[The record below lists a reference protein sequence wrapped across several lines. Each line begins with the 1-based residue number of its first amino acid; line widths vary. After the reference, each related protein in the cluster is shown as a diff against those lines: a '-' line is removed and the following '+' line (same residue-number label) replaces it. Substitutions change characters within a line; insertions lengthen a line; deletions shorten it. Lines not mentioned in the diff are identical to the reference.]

1 MEEGEGKVDGDKD
14 KTSPAA
20 AAKKSPAG
28 PPRPET
34 AWERGL
40 RQAREMRKL
49 AKQGRSSTSIL
60 ILTEAGCFHIGVKV
74 STCMYLG
81 GKCSLRVQSGCHR
94 IPLQRKETDAE
105 YEEKR
110 TNLSLTQAEMID
122 RENDYYARKAS
133 PIRDE
138 YDDDMEDRL
147 SDYDDP
153 YQPPPHPPPSAHTT
167 GIYVR
172 SFISPL

>member
-1 MEEGEGKVDGDKD
+1 M
-14 KTSPAA
+14 SLY
-20 AAKKSPAG
+20 
-28 PPRPET
+28 PP
-34 AWERGL
+34 
-40 RQAREMRKL
+40 
-49 AKQGRSSTSIL
+49 
-60 ILTEAGCFHIGVKV
+60 
-74 STCMYLG
+74 
-81 GKCSLRVQSGCHR
+81 
-94 IPLQRKETDAE
+94 QRKETDAE

-138 YDDDMEDRL
+138 YDDLDMEDRL

-167 GIYVR
+167 GMSTHSYR
-172 SFISPL
+172 RPA

>member
-1 MEEGEGKVDGDKD
+1 
-14 KTSPAA
+14 
-20 AAKKSPAG
+20 
-28 PPRPET
+28 
-34 AWERGL
+34 
-40 RQAREMRKL
+40 MR
-49 AKQGRSSTSIL
+49 
-60 ILTEAGCFHIGVKV
+60 VK
-74 STCMYLG
+74 
-81 GKCSLRVQSGCHR
+81 SGCHS

-167 GIYVR
+167 GSVYRFIH
-172 SFISPL
+172 SFRHREPKMREDGLI

>member
-1 MEEGEGKVDGDKD
+1 
-14 KTSPAA
+14 
-20 AAKKSPAG
+20 
-28 PPRPET
+28 
-34 AWERGL
+34 
-40 RQAREMRKL
+40 MRL
-49 AKQGRSSTSIL
+49 
-60 ILTEAGCFHIGVKV
+60 
-74 STCMYLG
+74 
-81 GKCSLRVQSGCHR
+81 QSGYHR

-167 GIYVR
+167 GMHVHVH
-172 SFISPL
+172 SFISPP